1 MIPLTAVMI
10 YPSRDSAEIESVLD
24 LLRLSYDFARGK
36 LERINSIVV

>member
-10 YPSRDSAEIESVLD
+10 YAPRDSAEIKRVFD